1 MDSHLDASTEDY
13 EAKTKEFESVSH
25 RVFGAM
31 HSSGGAGMPGMN
43 GMPGGMNMPG
53 GMGGG
58 MPNLDSEQMAKM
70 QEMFEKMSP
79 QEKENLMKMAGNMGD
94 MGSMPGMPGFNPS
107 EESSSG
113 SDHNGTKIEEVD

>member
-31 HSSGGAGMPGMN
+31 HSSGEQSSGMPGMGGTN
-43 GMPGGMNMPG
+43 MPNMSGMPGMDGGMPDMSKIDEMLKNLTPEQRAQFEELAKQQMGNGMNMG
-53 GMGGG
+53 GMGGFD
-58 MPNLDSEQMAKM
+58 PSEQ
-70 QEMFEKMSP
+70 
-79 QEKENLMKMAGNMGD
+79 
-94 MGSMPGMPGFNPS
+94 
-107 EESSSG
+107 SSSG